1 MTTDSFFVDGGVSDK
16 DGGFLIPVT
25 SDDKYLLKISSV
37 GFQTVIRNCKIVSL
51 GFIVIQEQSL
61 VLGEAVVIAHRPVY
75 ELKNGKLITNVQNSL
90 LSKIGTAS
98 YVLNHIP
105 GVQGKDGA

>member
-1 MTTDSFFVDGGVSDK
+1 M
-16 DGGFLIPVT
+16 IP
-25 SDDKYLLKISSV
+25 
-37 GFQTVIRNCKIVSL
+37 
-51 GFIVIQEQSL
+51 EQSL

-98 YVLNHIP
+98 DVLNHIP
-105 GVQGKDGA
+105 GVQGKDGCLFRVWKRYTFYLFELDAWFVICQNWKGLDRRILLGLKC